1 MSFSELMSGDRGR
14 GVIRLL
20 MALVVLGG
28 LGYLF
33 MYAMD
38 DGSEAQS
45 IETEIAQQGRDIEG
59 YKASLAQGAVALEK
73 AEARL
78 ADVKELARLKRA
90 NQFLQENI
98 ANLKKGIAAGEA
110 DIASRNGEFEAY
122 KDEYRAFAWAK
133 AKDETL
139 ESLTTLAGE
148 VYKNVNIREVT
159 AVGIEI
165 RHAEGHKRIPY
176 EELPV
181 ALKDRFQFDPKL
193 KEKAVA
199 EEAAK
204 EEKK

>member
-1 MSFSELMSGDRGR
+1 MSSDRGR
-14 GVIRLL
+14 GVIRVLL
-20 MALVVLGG
+20 ALVVLCG
-28 LGYLF
+28 LGLLF
-33 MYAMD
+33 KFAMD

-59 YKASLAQGAVALEK
+59 YKASLVQATVALEK

-98 ANLKKGIAAGEA
+98 GNLKKGIAAGEA
-110 DIASRNGEFEAY
+110 EIVSRKGEFEAY
-122 KDEYRAFAWAK
+122 KDQYRAFAWAQ
-133 AKDETL
+133 AKGETL
-139 ESLTTLAGE
+139 ETLTTLAGE

-159 AVGIEI
+159 ASGIQI
-165 RHAEGHKRIPY
+165 RHAEGNKRIPY
-176 EELPV
+176 EELPD

-199 EEAAK
+199 EEPAEGKK
-204 EEKK
+204 E